1 MGNVSLAVVVLMIGL
16 QSQQPHDTPDVRELV
31 RLESVWNEAHEK
43 GDASVLEKLWA
54 DDLEV
59 TVPKMPVMSKS
70 DVLGFARS
78 GRMKFQRYQTSGLK
92 VRVYGDAAVVSGR
105 LQRTRTL
112 NDKTVNDDWR
122 FTKFYIRREG
132 RWQVVAFHA
141 SEAAQT

>member
-16 QSQQPHDTPDVRELV
+16 QSQQPYDTPDVRELV

>member
-16 QSQQPHDTPDVRELV
+16 QSQQPYDTPDVRELV

-112 NDKTVNDDWR
+112 NDKSVNDDWR